1 MLNPKAEYIY
11 LNLRKFSFSD
21 RVIDDWNHLPTF
33 LIESSTVLTF
43 KTKLD
48 ILWNCNRFDYL

>member
-1 MLNPKAEYIY
+1 MWAIKQISISIM
-11 LNLRKFSFSD
+11 RKFSFSN